1 MVVIRCKVL
10 ISARIANKEIQ
21 MIDLALIW
29 AVIIAL
35 GVLIYVI
42 LDGFDLG
49 IGILFAFFPE
59 DEDRRVMMNTV
70 APVWD
75 GNETWMVLG
84 GAGLFAAFPVVY
96 SVVLT
101 ALYLPLL
108 LMLVG
113 LVLRGV
119 AFEIRA
125 KATRTRP
132 VWDLAFMVG
141 SAMATFFQGVGLGAF
156 IQGIAVVNHEFAGNG
171 FDCFTAFSL
180 FTGAGL
186 LATYAVLGC
195 GWLIIKTG
203 GRLQSKMY
211 RLMPPLTITL
221 LAVIALVSLWTP
233 LSQPLIAERWFGSAL
248 PWLWPVPLAV
258 LACVYGILRAVKAR
272 NEILPYLL
280 SLVVITLGYLGF
292 LISIWPNLIPPGVS
306 LWAAAAPASSL
317 KFALVGVVFILP
329 VILFYTGYSYWVF
342 RGKVQAHDEGYH

>member
-1 MVVIRCKVL
+1 
-10 ISARIANKEIQ
+10 
-21 MIDLALIW
+21 MIDLALVW
-29 AVIIAL
+29 AIIIAL

-49 IGILFAFFPE
+49 IGILFAFFTE
-59 DEDRRVMMNTV
+59 DEDRQVMMNTV

-96 SVVLT
+96 SAVLT

-119 AFEIRA
+119 AFEVRA

-156 IQGIAVVNHEFAGNG
+156 IQGIPVVNREFAGNG

-195 GWLIIKTG
+195 GWLIIKTD
-203 GRLQSKMY
+203 GRLQQRMFG
-211 RLMPPLTITL
+211 LMSPLTIVL

-233 LSQPLIAERWFGSAL
+233 LSQPEIARRWFGPAL
-248 PWLWPVPLAV
+248 GMLWPVPLAV
-258 LACVYGILRAVKAR
+258 LACVYGILRAVRAR
-272 NEILPYLL
+272 REICPYLL
-280 SLVVITLGYLGF
+280 SLVLIALGYLGF

-306 LWAAAAPASSL
+306 LWAAAAPESSL

-342 RGKVQAHDEGYH
+342 RGKVHAHDEGYH

>member
-1 MVVIRCKVL
+1 ML
-10 ISARIANKEIQ
+10 
-21 MIDLALIW
+21 DLALIW
-29 AVIIAL
+29 ALIIAL

-49 IGILFAFFPE
+49 IGIVFAFFPH
-59 DEDRRVMMNTV
+59 DEDRQVMMNTV

-96 SVVLT
+96 SAVLS
-101 ALYLPLL
+101 ALYLPLV

-119 AFEIRA
+119 AFEIRG
-125 KATRTRP
+125 KSQRTRP
-132 VWDLAFMVG
+132 VWDLAFMTG

-156 IQGIAVVNHEFAGNG
+156 IQGIAVVNREFAGNG

-186 LATYAVLGC
+186 MATYAMLGC
-195 GWLIIKTG
+195 GWLIIKTDG
-203 GRLQSKMY
+203 QLQRRMF
-211 RLMPPLTITL
+211 RLMPALTIAL
-221 LAVIALVSLWTP
+221 LAAMAVISVWTP
-233 LSQPLIAERWFGSAL
+233 LSQPAIASRWFGPAL
-248 PWLWPVPLAV
+248 SMLWPVPLAV
-258 LACVYGILRAVKAR
+258 LACARGILQAVKTG
-272 NEILPYLL
+272 NETRPYLL
-280 SLVVITLGYLGF
+280 TLALIALGYLGF

-306 LWAAAAPASSL
+306 LWAAAAPESSL
-317 KFALVGVVFILP
+317 KFTLIGVVAILP

-342 RGKVQAHDEGYH
+342 RGKVRPHDEGYH